1 MMDLADKVIQANE
14 MEIIEKE
21 ATDTAP
27 ENLYT
32 DDLGYWVEQDIRRHK
47 HKFARYV
54 LFRCRLLNDDLNI
67 RNGTM
72 LFKGHKLVY
81 PNPVDIASL
90 ADLPEVISKPTA
102 VWVYKR
108 LFEESPHLD
117 RRKLEIAPGWVWDLD
132 KQDIIKVEDNDE
144 I

>member
-1 MMDLADKVIQANE
+1 MDLADRVIQANE

-72 LFKGHKLVY
+72 LFKGHKPVY
-81 PNPVDIASL
+81 PSPVDIASL

-117 RRKLEIAPGWVWDLD
+117 RRKLEISPGWVWDLD